1 MFKYENTMPYDNN
14 ILLNHLKKM
23 VFNTCNKWKSYEKK
37 GAFSAVIVSSGIK
50 MENVQYNKKK
60 KRIGNQGN
68 TQIYYTTQTMD
79 YFTVRT
85 GR

>member
-1 MFKYENTMPYDNN
+1 MPYDNN

-23 VFNTCNKWKSYEKK
+23 VFNTCNKWKSNEKK

-60 KRIGNQGN
+60 GIGNQGN
-68 TQIYYTTQTMD
+68 TLIYYTTQTMD
-79 YFTVRT
+79 YFTVCT

>member
-1 MFKYENTMPYDNN
+1 
-14 ILLNHLKKM
+14 M

-68 TQIYYTTQTMD
+68 T
-79 YFTVRT
+79 
-85 GR
+85 

>member
-1 MFKYENTMPYDNN
+1 
-14 ILLNHLKKM
+14 M

-60 KRIGNQGN
+60 KGIGNQGN
-68 TQIYYTTQTMD
+68 TLIYYTTQTMD
-79 YFTVRT
+79 YFTVCT